1 MRIAVI
7 SLLLSGCTT
16 TSDKLA
22 VKQPFEVV
30 HSQQPRSAVVD
41 CLLNRLTSDDLLPT
55 RQVGATA
62 TTVAFN
68 GHGLAANPAIY
79 NFVIRDAPMGSVI
92 EVRRFAKSNLAAAE
106 TCF

>member
-7 SLLLSGCTT
+7 AFALTGCTT

-22 VKQPFEVV
+22 VKQPFQVV

-41 CLLNRLTSDDLLPT
+41 CLMNRLTSDDLLPT

-68 GHGLAANPAIY
+68 GHGWAANPAIY
-79 NFVIRDAPMGSVI
+79 NFVIRDAPTGSVI
-92 EVRRFAKSNLAAAE
+92 EVRRYAKSNLSVAE